1 LENEQLKYQ
10 RRLELGIILVLIASL
25 TPYVIFLTEKIT
37 IVAVAWILFISAGH
51 VSIIFLEQTIP
62 TLPFTF
68 LRFMFVLQM
77 IRLYDNKT
85 TKKRTILVGVLSEC
99 PMLIFLVGNTLPL
112 LWNPRWPYG
121 FMGFSIPLLLLI
133 GWLLMKYF
141 PPPKVQDWLDRE
153 ESWWPKIHV
162 KE

>member
-1 LENEQLKYQ
+1 M
-10 RRLELGIILVLIASL
+10 IILVLVASL

-37 IVAVAWILFISAGH
+37 IFAVAWALFISEDH

-68 LRFMFVLQM
+68 LRFIFVLQM

-85 TKKRTILVGVLSEC
+85 TKKRTILAGVLSEC
-99 PMLIFLVGNTLPL
+99 PMLFFLVGNTLPL

-133 GWLLMKYF
+133 GGLLMKYF
-141 PPPKVQDWLDRE
+141 PPPTVQEWPKQDE
-153 ESWWPKIHV
+153 GWWPKIHV